1 METVPHVLLNWER
14 LEGETLEL
22 KKLNSLLV
30 SELHGVHE
38 APQRRFVDHAET
50 IHQFFLSN
58 LPNWEILAAEYLS
71 LHFDDAD
78 FNETLLLAERAKN
91 ILTEGRWPD
100 RLFLV

>member
-1 METVPHVLLNWER
+1 MKTVRHALLNWKH
-14 LEGETLEL
+14 LEGATPEI
-22 KKLNSLLV
+22 KMLNSLLV

-38 APQRRFVDHAET
+38 APQRGFVNHAET

-71 LHFDDAD
+71 HHFDDAD